1 MLNKGLVM
9 TMDIKDKKIQGFNK
23 IQAKRKLKLKRQII
37 RIKIK
42 LLIVSIITNNK
53 IEKILLLKS
62 KKL

>member
-1 MLNKGLVM
+1 MLNKWLVM